1 MKLRFLMSNGRKIS
15 VTDEVI
21 GNEWIYLERNTPQAE
36 CGPSQK
42 ARAAFKCGVVSFMG
56 WVIS

>member
-42 ARAAFKCGVVSFMG
+42 VRGSKIWHG
-56 WVIS
+56 

>member
-1 MKLRFLMSNGRKIS
+1 MSHHRKNS
-15 VTDEVI
+15 VRDKVI
-21 GNEWIYLERNTPQAE
+21 GNKWIYLETPLFLE